1 MKKTTF
7 TLIILGIVIVF
18 GVGIV
23 IGTTLNNS
31 QRMNN
36 VDNNKSNNNSI
47 TIDKDI
53 KDTTNNIE
61 NEKEEIKENS
71 EVKTIEYSTKD
82 NDVIASLNN
91 TLNTVKESKVTEDF
105 TKSAKKTFID
115 IVDFLFYGGTI
126 KGVTFEELT
135 DNGKSKVLEIA
146 SKIDEAIEKKVSN
159 YKETIS
165 DGTKKAFKEASN
177 LIKKG
182 SSSLNNFLKEKLS
195 EESYNAIING
205 KDDLVYY
212 TKNAVSFI
220 KDNGSKLFNTLK
232 DKLSSWYERYKNN

>member
-61 NEKEEIKENS
+61 NEKEEIKENN

-82 NDVIASLNN
+82 NDVITSLNN

-146 SKIDEAIEKKVSN
+146 SKIDEAIEKKIPN

>member
-53 KDTTNNIE
+53 KDTTNTTNK
-61 NEKEEIKENS
+61 EKEEVKENS

-82 NDVIASLNN
+82 NDVITSLNN

-135 DNGKSKVLEIA
+135 DNGKSKVLELA
-146 SKIDEAIEKKVSN
+146 SKIDEAIEKKVPN
-159 YKETIS
+159 YK
-165 DGTKKAFKEASN
+165 
-177 LIKKG
+177 
-182 SSSLNNFLKEKLS
+182 
-195 EESYNAIING
+195 
-205 KDDLVYY
+205 
-212 TKNAVSFI
+212 
-220 KDNGSKLFNTLK
+220 
-232 DKLSSWYERYKNN
+232 